1 MRAWSLGNCS
11 VRGFARSW
19 ACGARWSW
27 RWTGPT
33 LTPTITPRSRCTS
46 SPATEG
52 PRRSSG
58 SPLNAHDLANP
69 RTEQFPRDH
78 ARIAQQPIDLFD
90 GGLGEQSTRL
100 RERLPDHGNRKR
112 RPSHDPERSIGQRED
127 ALGVHVVDE
136 DAVQEFMNKIKSL
149 LRRAHT
155 SPSRLIL
162 HPAKRRLSNSGPFE
176 SRENE

>member
-1 MRAWSLGNCS
+1 
-11 VRGFARSW
+11 
-19 ACGARWSW
+19 
-27 RWTGPT
+27 
-33 LTPTITPRSRCTS
+33 
-46 SPATEG
+46 
-52 PRRSSG
+52 
-58 SPLNAHDLANP
+58 
-69 RTEQFPRDH
+69 
-78 ARIAQQPIDLFD
+78 PIDLFD

-176 SRENE
+176 SRENEGIHEPTSGRGKARPLSWTNHLPIATQVLSLSSGD